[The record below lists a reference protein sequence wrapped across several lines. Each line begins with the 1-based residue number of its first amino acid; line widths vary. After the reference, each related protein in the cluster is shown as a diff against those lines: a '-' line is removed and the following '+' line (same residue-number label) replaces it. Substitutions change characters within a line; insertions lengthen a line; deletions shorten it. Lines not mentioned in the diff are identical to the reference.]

1 MNVELLFNKS
11 RASVWEE
18 QKVLEIVGGNGL
30 YNNVNLLSATEL
42 SN

>member
-18 QKVLEIVGGNGL
+18 QKVLEMVGGNG
-30 YNNVNLLSATEL
+30 YITM
-42 SN
+42 